1 MLAGFTRPKQLDRD
15 DDHRDTYYQLYFWFN
30 VCTLVKLDFRS
41 KINWQK
47 TTCGKW
53 AMLQK
58 VTNLVFRRLY
68 LKTVVCIS
76 EDILILT
83 GILSGQI
90 LERFMLMQFLSQL
103 FFILALHSESQWA
116 WQMKPAFEKI
126 GLIN

>member
-1 MLAGFTRPKQLDRD
+1 
-15 DDHRDTYYQLYFWFN
+15 
-30 VCTLVKLDFRS
+30 
-41 KINWQK
+41 
-47 TTCGKW
+47 
-53 AMLQK
+53 MLQK

-103 FFILALHSESQWA
+103 FFILALHSESQ
-116 WQMKPAFEKI
+116 
-126 GLIN
+126 